1 MRKPALAG
9 LAFIACTG
17 MAHAETCEV
26 LNDKVAKN
34 GSWTT
39 YEFLAKQYGP
49 SEMTFTQAFNW
60 ARVIVAY
67 CDSHPYDDLGSVLA
81 DPVFQARQD

>member
-1 MRKPALAG
+1 MRKPALAR

-39 YEFLAKQYGP
+39 YEFSCETIRTL
-49 SEMTFTQAFNW
+49 
-60 ARVIVAY
+60 
-67 CDSHPYDDLGSVLA
+67 
-81 DPVFQARQD
+81 